1 MRVLV
6 SSIVGFVAAMTWLSV
21 GRVSLAQETADVIWE
36 SVDAAIAKGLPK
48 TAIEQLLPVLRDAQ
62 ANQKYDVAIK
72 AVCWKVALEAEVQ
85 GGLPEERI
93 KRLGAEIDQVPEPMK
108 PVMEA
113 VLANWYWHYFQ
124 QNRWRF
130 LQRTQTTESA
140 IEIADDD
147 FTTWD
152 LPRILTKIREQFQTA
167 LSADSL
173 LKSTSVADYRGL
185 LDGTDSA
192 TELRPTL
199 YDVIA
204 HNAIDFY
211 ASGTQAGAAKK
222 DSFEISAESPIFD
235 DADAFIA
242 WSPETT
248 DDDSLT
254 LSAVKLFQSLLRF
267 HQGDSD
273 RSAFLDA
280 DFLRLKFGENFAYDD
295 SKRERFQA
303 ALRRCAGE
311 CGDIPIAA
319 RVLHRLA
326 ESLREAGDLVQ
337 AHSIAT
343 DGLDR
348 FPDSVGGRAC
358 YNLIQSIET
367 PSSNAATERVWNW
380 SNQTPSDG
388 DDNPVIEVRYR
399 NVTQVHFRL
408 VEFDFR
414 DFATSSRWRVEQIE
428 TGKRA
433 ELLAKPPVAAWS
445 VDLPATDDY
454 QEHVETLT
462 PPKIDKPGSY
472 YLIAS
477 HDADFGL
484 KQNQL
489 SVCEVWVSD
498 LAIVVRNHGG
508 ESLLDGFVLDAR
520 SGEPVVD
527 AKVEAWAMD
536 QNAQR
541 RGPMPAVR
549 TDVNGMFRITG
560 QNKRQIVLYASHG
573 NQALSTESSYHLY
586 ASRKQDATVRQTI
599 FFTDRSIYRPGQT
612 IQFKGICLL
621 SDPTSDRYETMSR
634 ENVTVVFSDPNGKE
648 IESLNLRTN
657 DYGSFTASVTAPR
670 DRLMGR
676 MTLAVQGVPSG
687 QTAVTVEEYK
697 RPKFQVELASPN
709 GDVKLGGDVV
719 VAGEATAYTGAAIDG
734 ASVSWRVVR
743 SVRYPVWWLRS
754 CWWMPPVQGASQEID
769 HGVTTTDSLGR
780 FEVPFVAKP
789 DSSVAEDSQA
799 SFDYMVYADVTDPN
813 GETRSDQRSV
823 RVGYTS
829 LSASMT
835 TDDWL
840 TDQSPTKI
848 AIRTE
853 SLDGQT
859 RAAGGTVK
867 VYRLKSPAK
876 VARPRLFPQYRRPEF
891 AGPRDGE
898 KLDPDWANPDSW
910 PLGEVVSH
918 HRFATDGSGLTDV
931 NVDLAAGL
939 YRAILETTDT
949 SGQTVRAELPIRVLD
964 PDAQKLELK
973 IPFLFASAKESVEPG
988 QSYSAIWGSGYPAA
1002 RAFVE
1007 IGHRGKVDRS
1017 YWTDADLTQVEIR
1030 HPVTESMRG
1039 GFTVRVT
1046 MVRENRAHL
1055 EQRTVAVPWS
1065 NKNLTVRWEHFVSK
1079 LKPGA
1084 KETWTVVV
1092 EGPDAEPV
1100 AAEMV
1105 ATLYDASLDAFLS
1118 HQWLDRF
1125 NGFRREY
1132 SSVSPSF
1139 ANTPKYL
1146 QAIFNGWRVDHQDES
1161 LAYPRLPDRLT
1172 RPTFGGRYGRGRMMQ
1187 KGARNLGVM
1196 EMDAAAPAPMASAM
1210 MMDGAEES
1218 IAFAAAPAGS
1228 ASGDD
1233 SPPSA
1238 NKAAKVDFD
1247 NVSVRTNLNETAF
1260 FFPQLVSGPDGS
1272 VRMEFTMPEA
1282 LTEWKFMG
1290 FAHDSD
1296 LRSGTLSDTVV
1307 TAKDLMVVPNPPRFI
1322 REGDEIEFTV
1332 KVVNQS
1338 PTRQTGSA
1346 RLTFADART
1355 GSSVDDKLSNVDV
1368 DQPFEIPAGQ
1378 SETVAWRIK
1387 VADGLGVLTYK
1398 AIASTGRLSDG
1409 EEGYLPVLSRRV
1421 LVTESITLPIRG
1433 KQSKSFE
1440 FEKLMQSGDSDSI
1453 EHQSVTAQMVSNPSW
1468 YAVMALP
1475 YLMEYPHQCSEQTF
1489 NRLYANAVARHIA
1502 NSDPKIRRVFEQ
1514 WRATPALDSPLAQNE
1529 DLKSIVLA
1537 ETPWVRQSDSESQA
1551 RRNVGVLFDE
1561 NRLDNEMSRAMTQL
1575 SDLQRDDGMW
1585 SWFPGGGANQYITLY
1600 IATGFGRMRHLGI
1613 DVDVSTAVKSL
1624 DRLDA
1629 WMTERHDKIGA
1640 SDRSKNHLSSTIAL
1654 YLYGR
1659 SFFINEHPVAAEH
1672 QVAFDYWVSQ
1682 ARTFWL
1688 DLASRQSQAHVA
1700 VAMKRL
1706 GQTAVAEGVMK
1717 SIKERSVS
1725 SDEMGMFWRD
1735 SENGWWWHA
1744 APIETQAM
1752 MIEAFDEVM
1761 DDAEAVEDCK
1771 VWLLKQKQTQKWTT
1785 TKATADAV
1793 YSLLLRGND
1802 VLASDALVTLSMGG
1816 KSVKPSNVE
1825 AGTGFYEQRFVG
1837 PEVTPELG
1845 EITVKKIDDGV
1856 AWGSVHWQYFEDI
1869 AKVTPHTGTPLK
1881 LTKQLYVKKNTDDG
1895 PALVAIDGPVGVGDE
1910 LVVRIVLRSDRDMEY
1925 LHLKDYRG
1933 SGTEPVNVLSRYKF
1947 QDGLGYYEST
1957 RDTASHFFIDYL
1969 PKGTYVFEY
1978 STRVQLRGEY
1988 QTGFANIQC
1997 MYAPEFDAHSESL
2010 PIVVK

>member
-6 SSIVGFVAAMTWLSV
+6 SSIVGLMVALMWLSI
-21 GRVSLAQETADVIWE
+21 GRVSLAQETADVPWK
-36 SVDAAIAKGLPK
+36 SVDAAIEKGLPK
-48 TAIEQLLPVLRDAQ
+48 TAVEQLVPILRDAQ
-62 ANQKYDVAIK
+62 ANKKYDVAIK
-72 AVCWKVALEAEVQ
+72 AVCWKVALEAEIQ

-93 KRLGAEIDQVPEPMK
+93 KRLRAEIDQVPEPMK

-130 LQRTQTTESA
+130 LQRTQTSDSA
-140 IEIADDD
+140 METVGED

-152 LPRILTKIREQFQTA
+152 LPRILNKIREQFQVA
-167 LSADSL
+167 LSSDSL

-185 LDGTDSA
+185 LDGTESA

-204 HNAIDFY
+204 HNAIEFY
-211 ASGTQAGAAKK
+211 ASGEQAGAAKK
-222 DSFEISAESPIFD
+222 DSFEISSESPIFG
-235 DADAFIA
+235 DANAFIA
-242 WSPETT
+242 WLPETT
-248 DDDSLT
+248 DDESLT
-254 LSAVKLFQSLLRF
+254 LNAVKLFQSLLQF

-273 RSAFLDA
+273 RSAFFDA
-280 DFLRLKFGENFAYDD
+280 DFLRLKFGENFAFGD
-295 SKRERFQA
+295 SKRERFQVS
-303 ALRRCAGE
+303 LRRCASE
-311 CGDIPIAA
+311 CGVSPIAA

-337 AHSIAT
+337 AHSIAA
-343 DGLDR
+343 DGLSR

-358 YNLIQSIET
+358 YNLIQSIEA
-367 PSSNAATERVWNW
+367 PSSSAVTERVWNW
-380 SNQTPSDG
+380 SNQTTSDV
-388 DDNPVIEVRYR
+388 DDNPVVEVRYR

-414 DFATSSRWRVEQIE
+414 DFANSSRWRVEQIE
-428 TGKRA
+428 TGKRS
-433 ELLAKPPVAAWS
+433 ELLAKPPVASWS
-445 VDLPATDDY
+445 VDLPVTDDY
-454 QEHVETLT
+454 QEHVETLS

-472 YLIAS
+472 YLIVS
-477 HDADFGL
+477 HDANFGL
-484 KQNQL
+484 EQNQL
-489 SVCEVWVSD
+489 SICEVWVSD
-498 LAIVVRNHGG
+498 LSIVVRNHGG

-520 SGEPVVD
+520 SGEPIVG
-527 AKVEAWAMD
+527 AKVEGWAME
-536 QNAQR
+536 QNTQR
-541 RGPMPAVR
+541 RGPMTAVR
-549 TDVNGMFRITG
+549 TDANGMFRFTG
-560 QNKRQIVLYASHG
+560 RNQRQIVLHASHKD
-573 NQALSTESSYHLY
+573 QTLSTESSYHLY
-586 ASRKQDATVRQTI
+586 APRKQNTTVRQTI

-621 SDPTSDRYETMSR
+621 SDPTSNRYETMSR
-634 ENVTVVFSDPNGKE
+634 ENVAVVFSDPNGKA

-697 RPKFQVELASPN
+697 RPKFQVELASPKA
-709 GDVKLGGDVV
+709 DVKLGGSVV

-769 HGVTTTDSLGR
+769 HGITTTDGLGR

-789 DSSVAEDSQA
+789 DLSVAEDSQP
-799 SFDYMVYADVTDPN
+799 SFDYMVYADVTDPS

-840 TDQSPTKI
+840 TDESPTEI

-853 SLDGQT
+853 SLDGQA
-859 RAAGGTVK
+859 RAASGTLK

-876 VARPRLFPQYRRPEF
+876 VSRPRLFQQYRRPEF
-891 AGPRDGE
+891 AGPSDGE
-898 KLDPDWANPDSW
+898 KPDPDWTNPDSW
-910 PLGEVVSH
+910 PLDDVVSQQE
-918 HRFATDGSGLTDV
+918 FATDGSGSVDV
-931 NVDLAAGL
+931 SVDLTAGL
-939 YRAILETTDT
+939 YRAVLETTDM
-949 SGQTVRAELPIRVLD
+949 SGKAVRAELPIRVLD
-964 PDAQKLELK
+964 PDAKKLELK
-973 IPFLFASAKESVEPG
+973 VPFLLTAEKNSVEPG
-988 QSYSAIWGSGYPAA
+988 QSYSVIWGSGYPSA
-1002 RAFVE
+1002 RAFIE
-1007 IGHRGKVDRS
+1007 IGHRGKIDQS
-1017 YWTDADLTQVEIR
+1017 FWTDANSTQVEIR
-1030 HPVTESMRG
+1030 QPVKESMRG

-1055 EQRTVAVPWS
+1055 EQRTVEVPWS

-1084 KETWTVVV
+1084 KETWTAVV
-1092 EGPDAEPV
+1092 EGPDAKLV

-1105 ATLYDASLDAFLS
+1105 ATLYDASLDAFLP

-1125 NGFRREY
+1125 NVFRREY
-1132 SSVSPSF
+1132 TQVSPSF

-1161 LAYPRLPDRLT
+1161 LVYPRLPDQLA
-1172 RPTFGGRYGRGRMMQ
+1172 RPMFGGRFARGQMMR
-1187 KGARNLGVM
+1187 KGAMGLGVM
-1196 EMDAAAPAPMASAM
+1196 DDAMAAPMASSM
-1210 MMDGAEES
+1210 MMDGANES
-1218 IAFAAAPAGS
+1218 AAFAAAPAGA
-1228 ASGDD
+1228 ASGED
-1233 SPPSA
+1233 SPPA
-1238 NKAAKVDFD
+1238 ADAVAKADFD

-1260 FFPQLVSGPDGS
+1260 FFPQLIAGTDGS

-1282 LTEWKFMG
+1282 LTKWKFMS
-1290 FAHDSD
+1290 FSHDSD
-1296 LRSGTLSDTVV
+1296 LRSGSLADTVV
-1307 TAKDLMVVPNPPRFI
+1307 TAKDLMVVPNPPRFV

-1338 PTRQTGSA
+1338 PTRQAGSL

-1355 GSSVDDKLSNVDV
+1355 GNSVDDKLSNVDV
-1368 DQPFEIPAGQ
+1368 DKPFEIPAGQ
-1378 SETVAWRIK
+1378 SQTVAWRIK
-1387 VADGLGVLTYK
+1387 VADGLGVLTFK
-1398 AIASTGRLSDG
+1398 AIGSTGRLSDG

-1440 FEKLMQSGDSDSI
+1440 FEKLMKSGTSDSI
-1453 EHQSVTAQMVSNPSW
+1453 GHQSVTAQMVSNPSW

-1502 NSDPKIRRVFEQ
+1502 SSDPKIQRVFEQ

-1529 DLKSIVLA
+1529 DLKSILLA

-1551 RRNVGVLFDE
+1551 RRNVGILFDA
-1561 NRLDNEMSRAMTQL
+1561 NRLDNEMSRAMMQL
-1575 SDLQRDDGMW
+1575 SDLQREDGMW
-1585 SWFPGGGANQYITLY
+1585 SWFPGGGANEYITLY

-1613 DVDVSTAVKSL
+1613 DVDVSIAVKSL

-1629 WMTERHDKIGA
+1629 WMTQRYDKIMA
-1640 SDRSKNHLSSTIAL
+1640 SDRSKDHLSSTIAL

-1659 SFFINEHPVAAEH
+1659 SFFIKEHPIAPQH
-1672 QVAFDYWVSQ
+1672 QIAFDYWMSQ
-1682 ARTFWL
+1682 AQTFWL
-1688 DLASRQSQAHVA
+1688 GLASRQSQAHVA

-1706 GQTAVAEGVMK
+1706 GQTAAAEGVMK

-1735 SENGWWWHA
+1735 TENGWWWHA

-1761 DDAEAVEDCK
+1761 DDAKAVEDCK
-1771 VWLLKQKQTQKWTT
+1771 VWLLKQKQTQNWTT

-1793 YSLLLRGND
+1793 YSLLLRGSD
-1802 VLASDALVTLSMGG
+1802 TLASDSLVTLSMGG
-1816 KSVKPSNVE
+1816 KTVKPSAVE

-1837 PEVTPELG
+1837 PQVSPELG
-1845 EITVKKIDDGV
+1845 EITVTKVDDGV

-1869 AKVTPHTGTPLK
+1869 AKVTPHAGTPLK
-1881 LTKQLYVKKNTDDG
+1881 LTKQLYVKKNTNDG
-1895 PALVAIDGPVGVGDE
+1895 PTLVAVDGPVGVGDE
-1910 LVVRIVLRSDRDMEY
+1910 LVVRIVLQSDRDMEY

-1969 PKGTYVFEY
+1969 PKGMYVFEY

-1997 MYAPEFDAHSESL
+1997 MYAPEFDTHSESL